1 MDVDREWGVD
11 TYQIRVKE
19 LPEDVRPREKLI
31 RCGPDALSDGE
42 LLAVVL
48 NTGIRGEGVLEL
60 SCRILRDYGSRGIVS
75 ERDVR
80 RLRELL
86 NIPEVKACQIIACLE
101 LGRRFFNGSAAGEA
115 IKGPADAYRYVAEM
129 GRLKKEEFKA
139 LYLDVRHRILHEEV
153 VSVGSLT
160 GSVVHPRE
168 VFRPAVHYGAAAVL
182 VAHNHPSGDTAPSR
196 EDIAI
201 TRQLA
206 EAGKLLGVEF
216 LDHLII
222 GAGGYLSLKESGML

>member
-1 MDVDREWGVD
+1 MDAY
-11 TYQIRVKE
+11 TIRVKDM
-19 LPEDVRPREKLI
+19 PEDMRPREKLV
-31 RCGPDALSDGE
+31 RYGPDVLSDSE

-48 NTGIRGEGVLEL
+48 NTGVRGQGVLEMAG
-60 SCRILRDYGSRGIVS
+60 RILRDYGSRGIAS
-75 ERDVR
+75 ERDVQ

-86 NIPEVKACQIIACLE
+86 GIPAVKACQIIACFE

-115 IKGPADAYRYVAEM
+115 IKGPADAYRYVSEM

-139 LYLDVRHRILHEEV
+139 LYLDVRHRVLHEEV

-160 GSVVHPRE
+160 GSLVHPRE

-182 VAHNHPSGDTAPSR
+182 VAHNHPSGDTAPSQ

-201 TRQLA
+201 TRQLSD
-206 EAGKLLGVEF
+206 AGRLLGVEL
-216 LDHLII
+216 LDHLIV
-222 GAGGYLSLKESGML
+222 GNGRYVSLKESGVL